1 MTRSPLRLGIDTGG
15 TYTDAVLLDPN
26 GGVVSTAK
34 ALTTHH
40 ELTIGI
46 RNAIDQLPGECLSQ
60 ISLVSLSTTL
70 ATNAVVEGRG
80 TPVCLLLAGYNTQQV
95 DKAKL
100 EQIVRGGH
108 CALIPGGHD
117 AGGSEREP
125 LDLGRARQ
133 IVIDQR
139 DKVAAFGIS
148 GLFGVRNSNHEVQL
162 RDLVS
167 SLTGKPVTC
176 GHELASQLD
185 APRRAL
191 TVAFNASL
199 IPYIDE
205 LIRAIKL
212 ILGER
217 NIHAPLMMVKGDGSL
232 ISAETALT
240 RPVETILSGP
250 AASVMGAAQLQPHQ
264 NAIIADMGGTTTDIA
279 IITDGRPV
287 ISAKATVI
295 GAWRPM
301 VEAVRVFSLG
311 LGGDSEVRFQ
321 GGVGLAIG
329 PRRVVPM
336 SLLVY
341 QYPEVLGTLERR
353 MNAAISPR
361 SNRFAVALFAEASQR
376 KSFSPEEAIAWERL
390 QDGPLDVQLLSE
402 EDRPLTRALAR
413 LVRDGIAIYSG
424 FTPTDAAHVLG
435 KTDHWSV
442 RAADLAAVTWAK
454 QMRQIYGW
462 GKFQE
467 QDPKGPSAAVE
478 EHMVH
483 TICAA
488 LVSACLATDPGETH
502 HTERERTARL
512 FSDWI
517 SGKSAVDGG
526 LFSLKLDSARSL
538 VAVGAPAALY
548 YPRVAQNFDVPLSI
562 PQHSS
567 VANAVGAVA
576 SSVMQRAQVT
586 VTQPV
591 QGIFRVFA
599 PDGPVDFNDLEQ
611 ALVKAGELAG
621 QIAQDKAQTA
631 GASEFRIDIERDL
644 DSVDD
649 PDSASVVFFEGRV
662 KAIATGR
669 PALRPGSGEVGLPN
683 GATGVKSRA
692 SQASDAG

>member
-1 MTRSPLRLGIDTGG
+1 MMESTLRLGVDTGG
-15 TYTDAVLLDPN
+15 TYTDAVLLDPD
-26 GGVVSTAK
+26 GGVVSAAK
-34 ALTTHH
+34 ALTSHH
-40 ELTIGI
+40 ELTLGI
-46 RNAIDQLPGECLSQ
+46 REAIDQLPGERLSH

-80 TPVCLLLAGYNTQQV
+80 TPVCLLLAGYNARQV

-100 EQIVRGGH
+100 EHIVRGGH
-108 CALIPGGHD
+108 CALISGGHD

-125 LDLGRARQ
+125 LDVDRARQ
-133 IVIDQR
+133 VVTDQR
-139 DKVAAFGIS
+139 DQVAAFGIS
-148 GLFGVRNSNHEVQL
+148 GLFGVRNPEHELKL
-162 RDLVS
+162 RELVA

-199 IPYIDE
+199 ITYIDE

-212 ILGER
+212 ILEER
-217 NIHAPLMMVKGDGSL
+217 AIHAPLMMVKGDGSL
-232 ISAETALT
+232 ISADTALA

-250 AASVMGAAQLQPHQ
+250 AASVMGAAQLQPHD

-279 IITDGRPV
+279 IVTGGKPV

-295 GAWRPM
+295 GEWRPM
-301 VEAVRVFSLG
+301 VDAIRVFSLG

-336 SLLVY
+336 SLLVHR
-341 QYPEVLGTLERR
+341 YPEVLSTLERR
-353 MNAAISPR
+353 VDAAVSPR
-361 SNRFAVALFAEASQR
+361 SNRFAVALFAETSQKR
-376 KSFSPEEAIAWERL
+376 SFSQEETAAWQRL
-390 QDGPLDVQLLSE
+390 QTGPLDIEQLSQ
-402 EDRPLTRALAR
+402 EDRPLARALAR

-435 KTDHWSV
+435 KASHWST
-442 RAADLAAVTWAK
+442 RAAELAAIVWAR
-454 QMRQIYGW
+454 QMRQVYGW
-462 GKFQE
+462 GKFE
-467 QDPKGPSAAVE
+467 DNDPKGPSTAVE
-478 EHMVH
+478 EHMVQ

-488 LVSACLATDPGETH
+488 LVSACLATDPGETRH
-502 HTERERTARL
+502 GERERTARL
-512 FSDWI
+512 FSEWM
-517 SGKSAVDGG
+517 SGNSTVDGG
-526 LFSLKLDSARSL
+526 LFSLKLDSSRSL
-538 VAVGAPAALY
+538 VAVGAPAELY
-548 YPRVAQNFDVPLSI
+548 YPSVAHHFNVPLSI
-562 PQHSS
+562 PEHSS

-576 SSVMQRAQVT
+576 SSVIQRAQIT

-599 PDGPVDFNDLEQ
+599 PDGPLDFEQLEK
-611 ALVKAGELAG
+611 ALVKAGSLAS
-621 QIAQDKAQTA
+621 ALAERKAQNA
-631 GASEFRIDIERDL
+631 GAGEIRVEVERDL

-662 KAIATGR
+662 KATATGR
-669 PALRPGSGEVGLPN
+669 PGLVPGSPAVGLP
-683 GATGVKSRA
+683 GDPSGVKSRA
-692 SQASDAG
+692 GQLSQAD

>member
-1 MTRSPLRLGIDTGG
+1 MMESTLRLGVDTGG
-15 TYTDAVLLDPN
+15 TYTDAVLLDPD
-26 GGVVSTAK
+26 GGVVSAAK
-34 ALTTHH
+34 ALTSHH
-40 ELTIGI
+40 ELTLGI
-46 RNAIDQLPGECLSQ
+46 REAIDQLPGERLSH

-80 TPVCLLLAGYNTQQV
+80 TPVCLLLAGYNARQV

-100 EQIVRGGH
+100 EHIVRGGH
-108 CALIPGGHD
+108 CALISGGHD

-125 LDLGRARQ
+125 LDVDRARQ
-133 IVIDQR
+133 VVTDQR
-139 DKVAAFGIS
+139 DQVAAFGIS
-148 GLFGVRNSNHEVQL
+148 GLFGVRNPEHELKL
-162 RDLVS
+162 RELVA

-199 IPYIDE
+199 ITYIDE

-212 ILGER
+212 ILEER
-217 NIHAPLMMVKGDGSL
+217 AIHAPLMMVKGDGSL
-232 ISAETALT
+232 ISADTALA

-250 AASVMGAAQLQPHQ
+250 AASVMGAAQLQPHD

-279 IITDGRPV
+279 IVTGGKPV

-295 GAWRPM
+295 GEWRPM
-301 VEAVRVFSLG
+301 VDAIRVFSLG

-336 SLLVY
+336 SLLVHR
-341 QYPEVLGTLERR
+341 YPEVLSTLERR
-353 MNAAISPR
+353 VDAAVSPR
-361 SNRFAVALFAEASQR
+361 SNRFAVALFAETSQKR
-376 KSFSPEEAIAWERL
+376 SFSQEETAAWQRL
-390 QDGPLDVQLLSE
+390 QTGPLDIEQLSQ
-402 EDRPLTRALAR
+402 EDRPLARALAR

-435 KTDHWSV
+435 KASHWST
-442 RAADLAAVTWAK
+442 RAAELAAIVWAR
-454 QMRQIYGW
+454 QMRQVYGW
-462 GKFQE
+462 GKFE
-467 QDPKGPSAAVE
+467 DNDPKGPSTAVE
-478 EHMVH
+478 EHMVQ

-488 LVSACLATDPGETH
+488 LVSACLATDPGETRH
-502 HTERERTARL
+502 GERERTARL
-512 FSDWI
+512 FSEWI
-517 SGKSAVDGG
+517 SGNSAVDGG
-526 LFSLKLDSARSL
+526 LFSLKLDTSRSL
-538 VAVGAPAALY
+538 VAVGAPAELY
-548 YPRVAQNFDVPLSI
+548 YPSVAHHFNVPLSI
-562 PQHSS
+562 PEHSS

-576 SSVMQRAQVT
+576 SSVIQRAQIT

-599 PDGPVDFNDLEQ
+599 PDGPLDFEQLEK
-611 ALVKAGELAG
+611 ALVKAGSLAS
-621 QIAQDKAQTA
+621 ALAERKAQNA
-631 GASEFRIDIERDL
+631 GAGEIRVEVERDL

-662 KAIATGR
+662 KATATGR
-669 PALRPGSGEVGLPN
+669 PGLVPGSPAVGLP
-683 GATGVKSRA
+683 GDPSGVKSRA
-692 SQASDAG
+692 GQLSQAD